1 MLDGQD
7 YDYLHMNDM
16 FIVIFPLYIPVLMV
30 NPRNVPQKLR
40 SRCCHGH
47 GLKKSVGIEKKT
59 TWMIYLISEIEDVRC

>member
-16 FIVIFPLYIPVLMV
+16 FIVIFPLYIPV
-30 NPRNVPQKLR
+30 NPRYVPQKLR

-59 TWMIYLISEIEDVRC
+59 WMIYLISEIEDVRC